1 MVDLVV
7 DSRTE
12 RCTTT
17 RDWNCFVETDDIV
30 IGIKNRR
37 DDQCLIV
44 DVSLLEIDKERC
56 FLLGDRTAEVC
67 RHTAGFE
74 LAAAK

>member
-1 MVDLVV
+1 MVDLII
-7 DSRTE
+7 DSRTK

-37 DDQCLIV
+37 DDHCLIV
-44 DVSLLEIDKERC
+44 DVALLEINKERC
-56 FLLGDRTAEVC
+56 FLLGDRTAKVSAIL
-67 RHTAGFE
+67 TG
-74 LAAAK
+74 LDVVAA